1 MKIQHFKE
9 DKSKTITWASGT
21 STELFIYPSSGD
33 FQKRDF
39 LFRLSTATVEAE
51 ESVFSDFSGITRTL
65 MLLEGKLTL
74 IHEGRYTKELK
85 PFDQDTFDGGW
96 DTKSKG
102 KVKDFNLMCKSGS
115 EGKLTHYYLPIHENK
130 KIDFT
135 DEMNFIYV
143 ENGSFEIGNEEV
155 LSGGIVVFKSN
166 QFESI
171 SIRTLSEGNIV
182 HVGVSM
188 DNALI

>member
-1 MKIQHFKE
+1 MKIQHFKANQT
-9 DKSKTITWASGT
+9 KTITWASGT
-21 STELFIYPSSGD
+21 STELFIHPSTGD

-65 MLLEGKLTL
+65 MLLKGNLTL

-102 KVKDFNLMCKSGS
+102 KVKDFNLMCK
-115 EGKLTHYYLPIHENK
+115 EGATGTLKHYHLQSQEQITLDSH
-130 KIDFT
+130 T
-135 DEMNFIYV
+135 DYNFIYV
-143 ENGSFEIGNEEV
+143 ENGSFQIGDEIV
-155 LSGGIVVFKSN
+155 SSGGIAV
-166 QFESI
+166 FESKKFEEV
-171 SIRTLSEGNIV
+171 TVKCNEEGN
-182 HVGVSM
+182 
-188 DNALI
+188 LIYVAILID

>member
-1 MKIQHFKE
+1 MQFQHFKA

-21 STELFIYPSSGD
+21 STELFIYPLTGD

-65 MLLEGKLTL
+65 MLLKGNLTL
-74 IHEGRYTKELK
+74 IHEGRYIKELE

-102 KVKDFNLMCKSGS
+102 KVKDFNLMCKEGASGS
-115 EGKLTHYYLPIHENK
+115 LVHYNLKNNNE
-130 KIDFT
+130 KIIQLMGDK
-135 DEMNFIYV
+135 DFIYC
-143 ENGSFEIGNEEV
+143 ENGSFKIGNDV
-155 LSGGIVVFKSN
+155 FSSGELVAMEDEKEIILFSDEN
-166 QFESI
+166 TDI
-171 SIRTLSEGNIV
+171 I
-182 HVGVSM
+182 HVSVTYS
-188 DNALI
+188 

>member
-21 STELFIYPSSGD
+21 STELFIFPSSGD

-65 MLLEGKLTL
+65 MLLEGNLTL
-74 IHEGRYTKELK
+74 IHEGRYTKELM

-102 KVKDFNLMCKSGS
+102 KVKDFNLMCKAGASGTLKHFYLQKK
-115 EGKLTHYYLPIHENK
+115 ENITLKLRN
-130 KIDFT
+130 DF
-135 DEMNFIYV
+135 NFIYV
-143 ENGSFEIGNEEV
+143 EKGEFIIGNENV
-155 LSGGIVVFKSN
+155 IAGGIVAIYSK
-166 QFESI
+166 QLDG
-171 SIRTLSEGNIV
+171 IRIECVGDGNLI
-182 HVGVSM
+182 HVEIIL
-188 DNALI
+188 DNFSD

>member
-1 MKIQHFKE
+1 MKIQHFKA
-9 DKSKTITWASGT
+9 DNSKTITWASGT
-21 STELFIYPSSGD
+21 STELFIYPPTGD

-65 MLLEGKLTL
+65 MLLKGNLTL

-102 KVKDFNLMCKSGS
+102 KVKDFNLMCKAGA
-115 EGKLTHYYLPIHENK
+115 EGTVTFYEVQNQETKSIELKGYN
-130 KIDFT
+130 D
-135 DEMNFIYV
+135 FIYC
-143 ENGSFEIGNEEV
+143 ENGSFKIGELHVYPGDIILIVKEEEKKIE
-155 LSGGIVVFKSN
+155 LCGIEKCDVIHV
-166 QFESI
+166 SI
-171 SIRTLSEGNIV
+171 NI
-182 HVGVSM
+182 
-188 DNALI
+188 N

>member
-1 MKIQHFKE
+1 MKIQHFKA
-9 DKSKTITWASGT
+9 DQTKTITWASGT
-21 STELFIYPSSGD
+21 STELFIYPSTGD

-65 MLLEGKLTL
+65 MLLKGNLTL

-102 KVKDFNLMCKSGS
+102 KVKDFNLMCKEGATGS
-115 EGKLTHYYLPIHENK
+115 LVHFNLQNNNEKTVQLMGNK
-130 KIDFT
+130 
-135 DEMNFIYV
+135 NYIYC
-143 ENGSFEIGNEEV
+143 ENGSFKIGNDLVSSGELVALENEKVITLFSEEN
-155 LSGGIVVFKSN
+155 SDI
-166 QFESI
+166 I
-171 SIRTLSEGNIV
+171 
-182 HVGVSM
+182 HVS
-188 DNALI
+188 LICS

>member
-1 MKIQHFKE
+1 MAFQHFKAN
-9 DKSKTITWASGT
+9 KSKTITWASGT
-21 STELFIYPSSGD
+21 STELFIYPSTGD

-65 MLLEGKLTL
+65 MLLKGNLTL

-102 KVKDFNLMCKSGS
+102 KVKDFNLMCKEGASGTL
-115 EGKLTHYYLPIHENK
+115 KHYHLQNNANTLIE
-130 KIDFT
+130 FT

-143 ENGSFEIGNEEV
+143 ENGTFQIGDEIV
-155 LSGGIVVFKSN
+155 TSGGTVVLELN
-166 QFESI
+166 QLEEI
-171 SIRTLSEGNIV
+171 TIECKEEGDVIQ
-182 HVGVSM
+182 VGIII
-188 DNALI
+188 D